1 MDDSEIFLYSAI
13 ANYQEPAEGSL
24 NIVISGFDSTNTD
37 SLQCCVLMKGD
48 KLYASQAAIF
58 YRFYNEP
65 SFVGPYV
72 QAMYLKAVT
81 KAKQYVCVV
90 PEFGYEATHV
100 TLTSYSCPVVVDEYL
115 PVIYPKKV
123 PGGLAVCGKVRICLL
138 YTSPSPR
145 DDNRSRM
152 PSSA

>member
-1 MDDSEIFLYSAI
+1 MDDSEIFLYSAV

-48 KLYASQAAIF
+48 KLYSSQAAIF

-72 QAMYLKAVT
+72 QAMYWKAVT

-123 PGGLAVCGKVRICLL
+123 PGGLAVCGKVRIVGCDKVFLL
-138 YTSPSPR
+138 C
-145 DDNRSRM
+145 
-152 PSSA
+152 